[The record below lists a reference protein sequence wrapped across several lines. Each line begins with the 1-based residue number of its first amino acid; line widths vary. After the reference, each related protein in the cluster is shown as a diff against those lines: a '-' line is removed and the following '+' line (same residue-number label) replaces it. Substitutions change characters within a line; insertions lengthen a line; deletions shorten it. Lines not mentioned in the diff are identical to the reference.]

1 MIPSYL
7 NANET
12 NRAAQLNTI
21 KKKSEAEILVT
32 HVSIIYIK
40 PASVTG
46 LLVAIYFEDIYEIFG
61 ESHHCKYLKFENFG
75 ESHLKIM

>member
-1 MIPSYL
+1 MYL
-7 NANET
+7 
-12 NRAAQLNTI
+12 L
-21 KKKSEAEILVT
+21 
-32 HVSIIYIK
+32 HIYIK

-61 ESHHCKYLKFENFG
+61 ESHHCKNLKFENFV